1 MPRSNA
7 ERQAAYRVRHLKDEG
22 GKGERLNLVI
32 DLHAKHALERLSTCY
47 AVTQR
52 AMLERILVEVER
64 ATLDGIARVPNGH
77 ADYYASRL
85 RLNLDDVTP

>member
-1 MPRSNA
+1 M
-7 ERQAAYRVRHLKDEG
+7 
-22 GKGERLNLVI
+22 NLVI
-32 DLHAKHALERLSTCY
+32 DLHAKRVLKRLSSCY

-52 AMLERILVEVER
+52 AILERILVEVKR

-85 RLNLDDVTP
+85 RLNLDGVTLTG